1 MRFVSTF
8 IVFFICA
15 LLLGCTSG
23 NQVSGRSIKSANKS
37 VNRIKSRLPTE
48 KRIEFEISYWTLRD
62 SIKDKKEFLN
72 TIGGKTHEELIILGK
87 NIFQQRKNEGF
98 RAYEEFSSW
107 DQMIAKYTQERIDQS
122 KYNKSERR
130 RGNNDSILYKL

>member
-62 SIKDKKEFLN
+62 SIKDKDEFLD
-72 TIGGKTHEELIILGK
+72 TISGKTPEELIVLGK
-87 NIFQQRKNEGF
+87 GIFQTRKNAGF
-98 RAYEEFSSW
+98 KTYDQFSNW
-107 DQMIAKYTQERIDQS
+107 DQMIARYTQERIDQ
-122 KYNKSERR
+122 NKHHRPTPKN
-130 RGNNDSILYKL
+130 NNDSILYKL

>member
-62 SIKDKKEFLN
+62 SIKNKGEFLD
-72 TIGGKTHEELIILGK
+72 TISGKTPEELIVLGK
-87 NIFQQRKNEGF
+87 EVIKKRKNEGF
-98 RAYEEFSSW
+98 KTYDEFNSW

-122 KYNKSERR
+122 KHKKSTR
-130 RGNNDSILYKL
+130 RGGDTSILYNL

>member
-37 VNRIKSRLPTE
+37 VNRIKNRLPTE

-62 SIKDKKEFLN
+62 SIKDKDQFLS
-72 TIGGKTHEELIILGK
+72 TISGKTPEEMIVLGK
-87 NIFQQRKNEGF
+87 EVFQKRKNEGF
-98 RAYEEFSSW
+98 STYEEFNTW
-107 DQMIAKYTQERIDQS
+107 DQMIAKYTQERIDQ
-122 KYNKSERR
+122 NKHKKPQRTG
-130 RGNNDSILYKL
+130 GNGSILYNL